1 MAKQLDR
8 TLGFWSVYTIS
19 MGAMMGSGIFVLPGI
34 AASVAGPWV
43 CLSYMLAGLMVL
55 PAVFTKCELATSMPV
70 AGGTYVYVDRA
81 MGAWMGTITG
91 IGTWIAL
98 CSKTAFALAG
108 LGSYLVFFSDVHP
121 MVFALAVLTG
131 LVALNMIGV
140 GKVTNIQK
148 FIVFTCI
155 AALLVFSTLGA
166 QSYSSELMSPAF
178 PEGAA
183 GIISGAAF
191 VFVSYA
197 GVTKICSIAEE
208 VHHPERNLPL
218 GMFASQFTVMT
229 LYVIVSWVITSNV
242 LYSAMDHDKTP
253 VATAAGVFLGFHG
266 QKFMAAIAVLGL
278 ISMCNAGVLSSSRF
292 PFAMSRDSLLPSA
305 FHHISER
312 FGTPTKAIFATGVF
326 LVALITFLPVKELAK
341 LASGFKIFLFCINH
355 LALIVLRESNA
366 SWYKPRFRSPFYPW
380 TQLVGVLGGLWLLS
394 YLGGLP
400 IIGIAA
406 GILVGTA
413 WYFWYV
419 RKRVDRSSALRHLWG
434 ETRLLR
440 ETEMAEL
447 AEELTDQ
454 APRVIVPFFGQEES
468 TRHLVRL
475 GAAFVDVGILEVVRL
490 EEVPQ
495 QIPLLEAAEEDS
507 TMLRISRESEQVAH
521 ELHVQLDFHDVV
533 THHAKDALLHHAEAT
548 LAQWIIMDWPSTRKE
563 SRLIRFPM
571 SWWESNTPC
580 DLAIFK
586 DRGADRF
593 RRILVLAEPGPYD
606 SLVVHVADRLAR
618 QEKGELVL
626 FRIVGEDTTPEQ
638 MQAERDYHHQLRQL
652 TRSETKSL
660 ILKTDDPK
668 ALLAE
673 VSKKFDVLILG
684 APHERPLFHL
694 FFGSREHR
702 YAEAAKC
709 SVLLLKTP
717 RHRVHP
723 RLELPQERGEAHF
736 DLGPYLSGSAIGVR
750 VRGGRKED
758 VFRAMSERLAEVVQV
773 GSTSSIEAALWERE
787 RRQSTALTG
796 GVALLSATCASI
808 NTTVLGVFTLEQ
820 PVDFRGGGGEPVDVC
835 LVTVAPPAERQT
847 QLWML
852 ARLARMTLRPGFLSA
867 MRKSTN
873 VRDLRDAIRLADE
886 SIDRI

>member
-8 TLGFWSVYTIS
+8 TLGFWSVYSIS
-19 MGAMMGSGIFVLPGI
+19 MGAMLGSGIFVLPGI
-34 AASVAGPWV
+34 AASIAGPWV
-43 CLSYMLAGLMVL
+43 CVSYMLAGLMVL

-81 MGAWMGTITG
+81 MGSWMGTITG

-108 LGSYLVFFSDVHP
+108 LGSYLMFFSDLQP
-121 MVFALAVLTG
+121 MVFALIVLVG
-131 LVALNMIGV
+131 LVALNLVGV
-140 GKVTNIQK
+140 GKVSNIQT
-148 FIVFTCI
+148 FIVVTCM
-155 AALLVFSTLGA
+155 AALLIFCFLGREQA
-166 QSYSSELMSPAF
+166 DPDLLSPML
-178 PEGAA
+178 PEGIA
-183 GIISGAAF
+183 GLLAGTGFLF
-191 VFVSYA
+191 VAYA

-218 GMFASQFTVMT
+218 GMLASQFTVMII
-229 LYVIVSWVITSNV
+229 YAVVSWVITANV
-242 LYSAMDHDKTP
+242 SYDSMGADNTP
-253 VATAAGVFLGFHG
+253 ISTAAAVFLGPRG
-266 QKFMAAIAVLGL
+266 QRFMAMIAVMGL
-278 ISMCNAGVLSSSRF
+278 IATCNAGVLSASRF
-292 PFAMSRDSLLPSA
+292 PFAMARDSMLPDMLRQVSK
-305 FHHISER
+305 R
-312 FGTPTKAIFATGVF
+312 FGTPTQAILATGALLAL
-326 LVALITFLPVKELAK
+326 LVIALPVKELAK
-341 LASGFKIFLFCINH
+341 LASGFKIFLFCANH

-380 TQLVGVLGGLWLLS
+380 TQLVGVLGGVWLLS

-400 IIGIAA
+400 LIGIAS

-475 GAAFVDVGILEVVRL
+475 GSAFVDVGILEVVRL

-495 QIPLLEAAEEDS
+495 QIPLLEAAGEDS

-533 THHAKDALLHHAEAT
+533 THHAKDALLSHAEAT

-626 FRIVGEDTTPEQ
+626 FRIVGEGTTPGQ

-660 ILKTDDPK
+660 ILKSDDPQ
-668 ALLAE
+668 ALIAE
-673 VSKKFDVLILG
+673 VSRKFDVLILG
-684 APHERPLFHL
+684 APPERPLFHL

-702 YAEAAKC
+702 FAEAANS

-723 RLELPQERGEAHF
+723 RLELPEERGEAHF

-758 VFRAMSERLAEVVQV
+758 VFRSMSERLAEVVQV
-773 GSTSSIEAALWERE
+773 GSTSSIEAALWDRE

-873 VRDLRDAIRLADE
+873 VRDLRDAILLANE